1 MINNEGVSIM
11 AGVPTVWLGIYN
23 HVKSTGGSLPTVKK
37 ALVGG
42 SALPESLLRAYEL
55 ELGIPMQQGWGM
67 TETSPLGTTYSAMPD
82 YDYPDYD
89 STVKHK
95 LYAGRRIFGVD
106 MRIVDD
112 EGNVLPQD
120 GEAEG
125 HLHVRGPWV
134 SSGYFKGAGSDS
146 FTDDGWFAT
155 GDVAHRD
162 GDGFYWFDDRLK
174 HVVISGGENIY
185 PAEIERVLRNVPGV
199 DEVAVVGRADAR
211 WGQVPVAAVVGTVE
225 KSIIMDAC
233 ESLARFKRPADV
245 VFVDALPRNAL
256 GKVLVQQLSDSLA

>member
-1 MINNEGVSIM
+1 MIQVYG
-11 AGVPTVWLGIYN
+11 A
-23 HVKSTGGSLPTVKK
+23 
-37 ALVGG
+37 
-42 SALPESLLRAYEL
+42 
-55 ELGIPMQQGWGM
+55 
-67 TETSPLGTTYSAMPD
+67 TETGPVAIYQRIEHAD
-82 YDYPDYD
+82 
-89 STVKHK
+89 K
-95 LYAGRRIFGVD
+95 AGSIGRAGLLCEVRLCNEAGEEVA
-106 MRIVDD
+106 
-112 EGNVLPQD
+112 D
-120 GEAEG
+120 GE
-125 HLHVRGPWV
+125 
-134 SSGYFKGAGSDS
+134 SGEIQIKGDNILSHYWRNDIATASNIN
-146 FTDDGWFAT
+146 DGWFAT